1 LTSNDFPSLPLD
13 PEPGGSGPTAIK
25 PLTSWDVIVIG
36 SGIGGLVTASQLAA
50 KGAKVLV
57 LERYLIPGGSGG
69 SFKRQGY
76 TFDVGAS
83 MIFGF
88 GTKGHTNL
96 LTRALADVG
105 EHCATIPDPAQ
116 LDYHLPGGLTVAVD
130 RDYERFIAAL
140 TARFPH
146 EAKGIRAFYDT
157 CWQVFNCLD
166 AMPLLSLEDPAYLA
180 KVFFKAPLACLG
192 LARWLPV
199 NVGSVARA
207 HIQDPELL
215 RFIDM
220 ECFCWSVMPADRT
233 PMINAGMVFSDRHAG
248 GINYPQGGVGVIAQK
263 LVAGLERHGG
273 AIRYRARVVKVL
285 LENGRAVGVR
295 LASGEE
301 LRARRVVSNAT
312 RWDTFGDPDGNGHPP
327 EGGSPSADGGGQQ
340 SRDGARQLPD
350 AGGQHRSEQRMPSQT
365 LIDGTDTPAAERTWR
380 RRYKPSPSFLSLHL
394 GVRAD
399 LIPEGTHVH
408 HLLLERWEELEA
420 EQGTVFVSMPS
431 LLDPSLA
438 PAGHHIVHT
447 FTPSSMEAWQGLSP
461 AAYRAKKQAD
471 ADRLIARLEAI
482 LPGLASAITH
492 REVGTPRSHRRFLG
506 RLGGSYGPIPA
517 MRLPGLLPMPFNRT
531 GISGLYCVG
540 DSCFPG
546 QGLNAVAF
554 SGFACAHRIGADL
567 GLNPWALP
575 A

>member
-1 LTSNDFPSLPLD
+1 MSATTLP
-13 PEPGGSGPTAIK
+13 PAEPAASAASAAAQPAGG
-25 PLTSWDVIVIG
+25 WDVIVIG
-36 SGIGGLVTASQLAA
+36 AGIGGLVTASQLAA
-50 KGAKVLV
+50 KGARVLV

-69 SFKRQGY
+69 SFRRAGY
-76 TFDVGAS
+76 TFEVGAS

-88 GTKGHTNL
+88 GERGHTNL

-105 EHCATIPDPAQ
+105 QRCETVPDPVQ
-116 LDYHLPGGLTVAVD
+116 LAYHLPDGLEVAVD
-130 RDYERFIAAL
+130 RDYDAFIARL
-140 TARFPH
+140 TALFPR

-157 CWQVFNCLD
+157 CWQVFRCLD

-180 KVFFKAPLACLG
+180 KVFFRAPLACLG

-199 NVGSVARA
+199 NVGDVARR
-207 HIQDPELL
+207 HIKDPALL
-215 RFIDM
+215 KFIDM

-248 GINYPQGGVGVIAQK
+248 GINYPRGGVGVIAEK
-263 LVAGLERHGG
+263 LVAGLEAHGG
-273 AIRYRARVVKVL
+273 AIRYRARVTAVL
-285 LENGRAVGVR
+285 VENGRAVGVR
-295 LASGEE
+295 LADGEE

-312 RWDTFGDPDGNGHPP
+312 RWDTFAELATGADPADRADRAAAPRGPVHP
-327 EGGSPSADGGGQQ
+327 
-340 SRDGARQLPD
+340 LVD
-350 AGGQHRSEQRMPSQT
+350 AAH
-365 LIDGTDTPAAERTWR
+365 TPAAEATWR

-394 GVRAD
+394 GIDAAVV
-399 LIPEGTHVH
+399 PPGFHCH
-408 HLLLERWEELEA
+408 HLLLEQWDAMEA
-420 EQGTVFVSMPS
+420 EQGTVFVSMPT

-438 PAGHHIVHT
+438 PAGHHILHT

-461 AAYRAKKQAD
+461 SAYRAKKEAD
-471 ADRLIARLEAI
+471 AARLIGRLERL
-482 LPGLASAITH
+482 LPGLAGAIRH
-492 REVGTPRSHRRFLG
+492 QEVGTPRSHRRFLG
-506 RLGGSYGPIPA
+506 RLGGTYGPIPSG
-517 MRLPGLLPMPFNRT
+517 RLPGLLPMPFNRT
-531 GISGLYCVG
+531 GLPGLYCVG

>member
-1 LTSNDFPSLPLD
+1 MSAKAFHLEPLHSEPSP
-13 PEPGGSGPTAIK
+13 PEATTTGTTA
-25 PLTSWDVIVIG
+25 SWDVIVIG

-69 SFKRQGY
+69 SFQRAGY

-105 EHCATIPDPAQ
+105 EHCTTLPDPAQ
-116 LDYHLPGGLTVAVD
+116 LEYHLPGGLTVAVD
-130 RDYERFIAAL
+130 RDYEGFIAAL

-180 KVFFKAPLACLG
+180 KVFFRAPLACLG

-207 HIQDPELL
+207 HIQDPDLL

-285 LENGRAVGVR
+285 LEQGRAVGVR
-295 LASGEE
+295 LAGGEE

-312 RWDTFGDPDGNGHPP
+312 RWDTFGDPDG
-327 EGGSPSADGGGQQ
+327 GGQQ
-340 SRDGARQLPD
+340 PGGSGELP
-350 AGGQHRSEQRMPSQT
+350 ASAMPSQT
-365 LIDGTDTPAAERTWR
+365 LVDGADTPAAERTWR
-380 RRYKPSPSFLSLHL
+380 RRYRPSPSFLSLHL

-408 HLLLERWEELEA
+408 HLLLERWEDLEA

-438 PAGHHIVHT
+438 PEGHQIVHT

-461 AAYRAKKQAD
+461 SAYRVKKQAD
-471 ADRLIARLEAI
+471 ADRLIAHLGAI
-482 LPGLASAITH
+482 LPGLAGAITH

-506 RLGGSYGPIPA
+506 RMGGSYGPIPA

>member
-1 LTSNDFPSLPLD
+1 MSATDFHQESLHREASPS
-13 PEPGGSGPTAIK
+13 EPAASETAQA
-25 PLTSWDVIVIG
+25 WDVIVIG

-69 SFKRQGY
+69 SFRRAGY

-88 GTKGHTNL
+88 GQKGHTNL

-105 EHCATIPDPAQ
+105 EHCTTIPDPAQ
-116 LDYHLPGGLTVAVD
+116 LEYHLPGGLCVAVD
-130 RDYERFIAAL
+130 RDYESFIAEL

-157 CWQVFNCLD
+157 CWQVFRCLD

-207 HIQDPELL
+207 HIQDPNLL

-248 GINYPQGGVGVIAQK
+248 GINYPKGGVGVIAGR
-263 LVAGLERHGG
+263 LVAGLERYGG
-273 AIRYRARVVKVL
+273 AIRYRSRVVKVL
-285 LENGRAVGVR
+285 LEQGRAVGVR
-295 LASGEE
+295 LAGGEE

-312 RWDTFGDPDGNGHPP
+312 RWDTFGDPDSAGPRP
-327 EGGSPSADGGGQQ
+327 GGAAKLPSKTMSGQ
-340 SRDGARQLPD
+340 S
-350 AGGQHRSEQRMPSQT
+350 
-365 LIDGTDTPAAERTWR
+365 LIDGADTPAAERTWR
-380 RRYKPSPSFLSLHL
+380 RRYRPSPSFLSLHL

-408 HLLLERWEELEA
+408 HLLLERWEDLEA

-438 PAGHHIVHT
+438 PEGHQIVHT

-461 AAYRAKKQAD
+461 SEYRVKKQAD

-482 LPGLASAITH
+482 LPGLAGAITH
-492 REVGTPRSHRRFLG
+492 REEGTPRSHRRFLG
-506 RLGGSYGPIPA
+506 RMGGSYGPIPA

>member
-1 LTSNDFPSLPLD
+1 MSATDFHQESLHREASPS
-13 PEPGGSGPTAIK
+13 EPTASETA
-25 PLTSWDVIVIG
+25 LDWDVIVIG

-69 SFKRQGY
+69 SFRRAGY

-88 GTKGHTNL
+88 GQKGHTNL

-105 EHCATIPDPAQ
+105 EHCTTIPDPAQ
-116 LDYHLPGGLTVAVD
+116 LEYHLPGGLTLAVD
-130 RDYERFIAAL
+130 RDYESFIADL

-157 CWQVFNCLD
+157 CAQVFRCLD

-199 NVGSVARA
+199 NVGTVARA
-207 HIQDPELL
+207 HIQDPNLL

-248 GINYPQGGVGVIAQK
+248 GINYPKGGVGVIAGR
-263 LVAGLERHGG
+263 LVAGLERYGG
-273 AIRYRARVVKVL
+273 AIRYRSRVVKVL
-285 LENGRAVGVR
+285 LEQGRAVGVR
-295 LASGEE
+295 LAGGEE

-312 RWDTFGDPDGNGHPP
+312 RWDTFGDPDSAGPRP
-327 EGGSPSADGGGQQ
+327 GGAAKLSSKTMSGQ
-340 SRDGARQLPD
+340 S
-350 AGGQHRSEQRMPSQT
+350 
-365 LIDGTDTPAAERTWR
+365 LIDGADTPAAERTWR
-380 RRYKPSPSFLSLHL
+380 RRYRPSPSFLSLHL

-408 HLLLERWEELEA
+408 HLLLERWEDLEA

-438 PAGHHIVHT
+438 PEGHQIVHT

-461 AAYRAKKQAD
+461 SEYRVKKQAD

-482 LPGLASAITH
+482 LPGLAGAITH

-506 RLGGSYGPIPA
+506 RMGGSYGPIPA

>member
-1 LTSNDFPSLPLD
+1 MSATDFHQESLHREASPSEPAASETALD
-13 PEPGGSGPTAIK
+13 
-25 PLTSWDVIVIG
+25 WDVIVIG

-69 SFKRQGY
+69 SFKRAGY

-88 GTKGHTNL
+88 GKKGHTNL

-105 EHCATIPDPAQ
+105 EHCTTIPDPAQ
-116 LDYHLPGGLTVAVD
+116 LEYHLPGGLTVAVD
-130 RDYERFIAAL
+130 RDYESFIAEL

-157 CWQVFNCLD
+157 CAQVFHCLD

-207 HIQDPELL
+207 HIQDPNLL

-248 GINYPQGGVGVIAQK
+248 GINYPKGGVGVIAGK

-273 AIRYRARVVKVL
+273 AIRYRSRVVKVL
-285 LENGRAVGVR
+285 LEQGRAVGVR
-295 LASGEE
+295 LADGQE
-301 LRARRVVSNAT
+301 LHARRVVSNAT
-312 RWDTFGDPDGNGHPP
+312 RWDTFGDPDG
-327 EGGSPSADGGGQQ
+327 DGQQ
-340 SRDGARQLPD
+340 PGGAGELP
-350 AGGQHRSEQRMPSQT
+350 ASAVPSQT
-365 LIDGTDTPAAERTWR
+365 LVDGADTPAAERTWR
-380 RRYKPSPSFLSLHL
+380 RRYRPSPSFLSLHL

-408 HLLLERWEELEA
+408 HLLLERWEDLEA

-447 FTPSSMEAWQGLSP
+447 FTPSSMEAWRGLSP
-461 AAYRAKKQAD
+461 TAYAAKKESD
-471 ADRLIARLEAI
+471 ANRLIARLEAI
-482 LPGLASAITH
+482 LPGLAGAITH

-506 RLGGSYGPIPA
+506 RSGGSYGPIPA

>member
-1 LTSNDFPSLPLD
+1 MSATDFHQESLHREASPSEPTSSETALD
-13 PEPGGSGPTAIK
+13 
-25 PLTSWDVIVIG
+25 WDVIVIG

-69 SFKRQGY
+69 SFKRAGY

-88 GTKGHTNL
+88 GKKGHTNL

-105 EHCATIPDPAQ
+105 EHCTTIPDPAQ
-116 LDYHLPGGLTVAVD
+116 LEYHLPGGLTVAVD
-130 RDYERFIAAL
+130 RDYESFIAEL

-157 CWQVFNCLD
+157 CAQVFHCLD

-207 HIQDPELL
+207 HIQDPNLL

-248 GINYPQGGVGVIAQK
+248 GINYPKGGVGVIAGK

-273 AIRYRARVVKVL
+273 AIRYRSRVVKVL
-285 LENGRAVGVR
+285 LEQGRAVGVR
-295 LASGEE
+295 LADGQE

-312 RWDTFGDPDGNGHPP
+312 RWDTFGDPDG
-327 EGGSPSADGGGQQ
+327 DGQQ
-340 SRDGARQLPD
+340 PGGAGELP
-350 AGGQHRSEQRMPSQT
+350 ASAVPSQT
-365 LIDGTDTPAAERTWR
+365 LVDGADTPAAERTWR
-380 RRYKPSPSFLSLHL
+380 RRYRPSPSFLSLHL

-408 HLLLERWEELEA
+408 HLLLERWEDLEA

-447 FTPSSMEAWQGLSP
+447 FTPSSMEAWRGLSP
-461 AAYRAKKQAD
+461 TAYAAKKEGD
-471 ADRLIARLEAI
+471 ANRLIARLEAI
-482 LPGLASAITH
+482 LPGLAGAITH

-506 RLGGSYGPIPA
+506 RSDGSYGPIPA